1 MRSEAAVAADPVLVR
16 AAPETNM
23 ATRPEPFRLAAR
35 DFNCLADPDRK
46 TRQRALQK
54 LGALAR
60 SPPPELDGEILG
72 ERHVVERER
81 DRDVIAPVTTGV
93 PRAAVGQVARC
104 HVCEFL
110 CENARRFGRV
120 GKRRRVGQFEDL
132 VCDGTGHFFAAIA
145 NLHAPHSSRAI
156 EQLSTP
162 DVSQKKAMKLSS
174 DRDNPGPS
182 IGKQSA
188 HEIPEPPKTDFVQD
202 DGVDAEQ
209 NMVAPKMIPSKIE
222 RPKNEATETLVQT
235 VPESTELNTE
245 ATISGQVDLKNL
257 ASHEILNFL
266 AKAIA
271 NTTADIVVA
280 KIVK

>member
-1 MRSEAAVAADPVLVR
+1 MML
-16 AAPETNM
+16 
-23 ATRPEPFRLAAR
+23 
-35 DFNCLADPDRK
+35 
-46 TRQRALQK
+46 
-54 LGALAR
+54 
-60 SPPPELDGEILG
+60 
-72 ERHVVERER
+72 
-81 DRDVIAPVTTGV
+81 
-93 PRAAVGQVARC
+93 
-104 HVCEFL
+104 
-110 CENARRFGRV
+110 
-120 GKRRRVGQFEDL
+120 GKRGPLQTGQPSKEKYRCPVKNCKSEFRGD
-132 VCDGTGHFFAAIA
+132 DIAKHFRTHA
-145 NLHAPHSSRAI
+145 NLDALDKAAENQSNSKSLKASEIIELSEVCLTSLLNESSEPEKEHTIYLFHHGYASNI
-156 EQLSTP
+156 LPNYNSVNFKCQQKKDPAANSLKNFFQAVP
-162 DVSQKKAMKLSS
+162 KKAMKLSS

-209 NMVAPKMIPSKIE
+209 NMVAPEIIPSKIE

-266 AKAIA
+266 AKAIG

-280 KIVK
+280 KLDQVIIIFFVS